1 MNSFRLS
8 LRFLLLL
15 SLLAIKALG
24 VTATSFL
31 RTRPVVGVL
40 SQPAFKSYHA
50 DNFDYIA
57 ASYVKWL
64 ESAGARA
71 IVIPY
76 GANDSLIKEIFTQIN
91 GVLFPGGATSLPKG
105 AETIWKLILERNAD
119 EDDYFPVWGTCL
131 GFEFLVMLVGG
142 GEGVLQNGFDSE
154 NITLPLIFP
163 SKEDVLRSNGVYSLD
178 SALYPPSTP
187 MRETLV
193 KVNITMNNHH
203 QGITPS
209 HFLQTPELTEFFHIT
224 STNLDRQGRQFVS
237 TIESKNYPIYGV
249 QYHPEKN
256 NFEYGL
262 MDALQPDN
270 DKYYSDEPYEVINH
284 SEEAVEL
291 SMHLASFFVG
301 KVRRSTYGNYN
312 MTLRH
317 PVVGQYT
324 MIRGQGFEQI
334 YLIPKAE
341 HWDKK
346 QNVEDYRVRF
356 EYYAISFLLLCL
368 VSSFVI
374 LRNRKFGLRFI
385 EKHYFHIPNH
395 PEAFEIISES

>member
-1 MNSFRLS
+1 MNPLLFCLLLPCFLATKTWATS
-8 LRFLLLL
+8 LR
-15 SLLAIKALG
+15 S
-24 VTATSFL
+24 
-31 RTRPVVGVL
+31 RPVVGIL
-40 SQPAFKSYHA
+40 SQPTFPSYRA

-64 ESAGARA
+64 ESAGARS

-76 GANDSLIKEIFTQIN
+76 GADDNLIEEIFTQIN
-91 GVLFPGGATSLPKG
+91 GLLFPGGATSLPKNVD
-105 AETIWKLILERNAD
+105 TIWRLVMERNTNGS
-119 EDDYFPVWGTCL
+119 FPVWGTCL

-142 GEGVLQNGFDSE
+142 GEGVLDSGFDSE

-163 SKEDVLRSNGVYSLD
+163 SEEDVVDSNGVFSVH
-178 SALYPPSTP
+178 SALYTPSSP
-187 MRETLV
+187 MRNTLENA
-193 KVNITMNNHH
+193 NITMNNHH

-209 HFLQTPELTEFFHIT
+209 HFLENEKLTDFFYIT

-262 MDALQPDN
+262 MDALQPDT
-270 DKYYSDEPYEVINH
+270 KYYSDQPYEVINH
-284 SEEAVEL
+284 SEEAVEF
-291 SMHLASFFVG
+291 SMQLASFFVG
-301 KVRRSTYGNYN
+301 KVRRSTSGNYN
-312 MTLRH
+312 MTVRH

-324 MIRGQGFEQI
+324 MVQGRGFEQI

-346 QNVEDYRVRF
+346 KSMYDHRSQG
-356 EYYAISFLLLCL
+356 EYWMISFFLVCV
-368 VSSFVI
+368 VSSFII
-374 LRNRKFGLRFI
+374 LRSRNFGLRYI
-385 EKHYFHIPNH
+385 EKHYFHIPDH
-395 PEAFEIISES
+395 PEAFEIISQS